1 LFQTPSP
8 LSLSLSL
15 SLFGRRKEGRGGRV
29 CCFMLGVSQ
38 LLQWVI
44 DLVEGVSRWWPAAA
58 KHHQC
63 VIQTPKEN
71 CSKTL
76 ALGGLCCF
84 TGQVSILNS
93 DLNAKSSPPDHL
105 QHHHHHHALYNSQSV
120 MPKLSKPLFIF
131 VQIKAG

>member
-1 LFQTPSP
+1 
-8 LSLSLSL
+8 
-15 SLFGRRKEGRGGRV
+15 
-29 CCFMLGVSQ
+29 MLGVSQ
-38 LLQWVI
+38 LSLWVI

-63 VIQTPKEN
+63 VIQT
-71 CSKTL
+71 L

-84 TGQVSILNS
+84 TRKVSILNS

-105 QHHHHHHALYNSQSV
+105 QHHHHHALYNSQSV

>member
-1 LFQTPSP
+1 
-8 LSLSLSL
+8 
-15 SLFGRRKEGRGGRV
+15 
-29 CCFMLGVSQ
+29 MLGVSQ